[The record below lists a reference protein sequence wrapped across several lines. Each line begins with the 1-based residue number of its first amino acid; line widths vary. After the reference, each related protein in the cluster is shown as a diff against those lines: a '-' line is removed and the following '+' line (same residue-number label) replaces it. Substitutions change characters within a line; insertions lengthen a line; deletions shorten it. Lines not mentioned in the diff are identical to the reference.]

1 MTSLQAAAIISLT
14 AAGAWRIL
22 FFDTRGRTHKPLI
35 CFIAWLKFAWMM
47 GLMIA
52 VIFKLYSAAM
62 WGLIFGLA
70 LHTGALIWHG
80 GNVNSILP
88 TATKHQTNP

>member
-1 MTSLQAAAIISLT
+1 MI
-14 AAGAWRIL
+14 
-22 FFDTRGRTHKPLI
+22 
-35 CFIAWLKFAWMM
+35 

-52 VIFKLYSAAM
+52 VIFKIYSAAM